1 MISNR
6 ELRQNARGQLGGGI
20 FQNYWLMILLA
31 CLIVSALLSASVFTF
46 FGVFILTGPLQYGL
60 FRVLTDRVRGREK
73 VEFGDLFKGFEENFS
88 GTLVLGILQSIFIF
102 LWSLL
107 LIVPGI
113 VKSYSYSMS
122 YYLQQ
127 EDKSKDWKACLDE
140 SRSRMN
146 GHKGQLFLLDLSFIG
161 WYIVGLLCLGVGALF
176 VVPYHDMAR
185 TNFFMALQAEQ
196 DDGIE
201 ELRDGGGYSGEIF
214 EAESGEKDEV
224 LK

>member
-161 WYIVGLLCLGVGALF
+161 WYMVGLLCLGVGALF